1 MTSGLAPS
9 GRLWISFREGL
20 ERAWVGD
27 LHPLDIAQA
36 EDSGLQYFGMHA
48 YLAEVLT
55 WRLQS
60 SLYRHPMRA
69 IGEPSTSSAR
79 AESREIDAEPTS

>member
-1 MTSGLAPS
+1 MRPDTLDGSSPLSGPRYRARGHLRSRRVARS
-9 GRLWISFREGL
+9 
-20 ERAWVGD
+20 ERP
-27 LHPLDIAQA
+27 H
-36 EDSGLQYFGMHA
+36 FGMHA